1 MVALR
6 AGNWQGNSQGHL
18 HVCVCVKHKD
28 LTLRTLLRRSVT
40 VEGRQGAEK
49 LDKLARFI
57 WENLQRHRK

>member
-28 LTLRTLLRRSVT
+28 LTLPYPTAWISDCGGKTR
-40 VEGRQGAEK
+40 GREAGQTSQVYMGKPAET
-49 LDKLARFI
+49 
-57 WENLQRHRK
+57 